1 MVEAFLQGNALRMDD
16 MDYYAAVFALGGDEI
31 LAGGGL
37 KGGVIKCVAVRPDCR
52 SEALA
57 CRIVSHLVSVANA
70 DGFQCVKL
78 FTKPQN
84 EAAFAS
90 MSFRVLAEAPQ
101 AVLMETGVGG
111 IGQYC
116 RYLQGVRRK
125 AEVRLAQGAGHS
137 AAHDKGC
144 SPAQEIGV
152 VVMNANPF
160 TLGHRW
166 LIERAASMVR
176 ILYVVAVREEASLFS
191 YDERIGMIR
200 SGVAHVDNVEV
211 CEGSDYAVSAATF
224 PTYFLKRITDASDTQ
239 MLLDLD
245 LFARH
250 IMPALGAT
258 VRFVGSE
265 PDDALTRRYNSLMK
279 ERLVSVV
286 ELPRFCM
293 PSGVFGVPGEQQRP
307 VSASIV
313 RRSIGGGCF
322 SRAAALVPVSTM
334 PHVIAQLA
342 TQALQTELDTTPKP
356 GLVDRHDNGSHTDMD
371 YALMCRSIAALH
383 PYFLRLAQMG
393 FAAVLPSHAAVAEVG
408 LQAERAMF
416 AATGGVNAHKGALFS
431 VGLMVVSAAHAVF
444 VSGGTKPSADT
455 LQQCVARLA
464 DSFPYASGTHGSAAR
479 HMAAAEGGAGAEI
492 KGALDNAREGYR
504 QLFGSWLPFYESRI
518 RIADEY
524 ALHRTLLRIM
534 CDLDDT
540 NIIFRTSWAEA
551 QGVKA
556 EARQLLGRFSESALA
571 AMNDSFVRRN
581 ISPGGSADML
591 SLTAFVSAMCR

>member
-1 MVEAFLQGNALRMDD
+1 MVEDFLQSNDLRMDD
-16 MDYYAAVFALGGDEI
+16 MDYYAAVFQLGGDEI

-84 EAAFAS
+84 AAAFERISFS
-90 MSFRVLAEAPQ
+90 MLAEAPQ
-101 AVLMETGVGG
+101 AVLMETGAGG
-111 IGQYC
+111 ISRYC
-116 RYLQGVRRK
+116 RYLEGVRSS
-125 AEVRLAQGAGHS
+125 AEARLQSCGAHS
-137 AAHDKGC
+137 AAQGN
-144 SPAQEIGV
+144 GV
-152 VVMNANPF
+152 IVMNADPF

-176 ILYVVAVREEASLFS
+176 LLFVIAVREEASLFS
-191 YDERIGMIR
+191 YAERISMIR
-200 SGVAHVDNVEV
+200 SGVAHLGNVEV
-211 CEGSDYAVSAATF
+211 CEGSDYAVSATTF
-224 PTYFLKRITDASDTQ
+224 PTYFLKRLTDASDTQ
-239 MLLDLD
+239 MLLDIN
-245 LFARH
+245 LFGRH

-265 PDDALTRRYNSLMK
+265 PADALTRRYNCLMK
-279 ERLVSVV
+279 ERLASVV
-286 ELPRFCM
+286 EMPRLCLPSVDD
-293 PSGVFGVPGEQQRP
+293 SGRSGSLQP
-307 VSASIV
+307 VSASAV
-313 RRSIGGGCF
+313 RRSMSGGCF
-322 SRAAALVPVSTM
+322 SKAAALVPPSTL
-334 PHVIAQLA
+334 PHIIARLA
-342 TQALQTELDTTPKP
+342 TQALQAELDTTPKP
-356 GLVDRHDNGSHTDMD
+356 GLVDRHDNGAHADMD

-393 FAAVLPSHAAVAEVG
+393 FAAALPSHADVADVG
-408 LQAERAMF
+408 SQAERAMF

-444 VSGGTKPSADT
+444 VSGGAAPRADM

-464 DSFPYASGTHGSAAR
+464 ESFPYASGTHGSAAR
-479 HMAAAEGGAGAEI
+479 HRAEAEGGARAAI

-504 QLFGSWLPFYESRI
+504 QLFGSWLPFHEALLAA
-518 RIADEY
+518 ADRH

-540 NIIFRTSWAEA
+540 NIIFRTSLAEA

-556 EARQLLGRFSESALA
+556 EACRLLGGFSEPALA
-571 AMNDSFVRRN
+571 AMNDSFVSRN

-591 SLTAFVSAMCR
+591 SLTVFVSAMCR